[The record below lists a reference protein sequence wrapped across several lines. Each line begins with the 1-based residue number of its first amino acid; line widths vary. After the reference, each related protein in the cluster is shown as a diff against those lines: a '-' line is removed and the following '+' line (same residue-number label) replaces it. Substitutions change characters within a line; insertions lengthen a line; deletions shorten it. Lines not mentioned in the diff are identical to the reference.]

1 MSLRGRFAVGG
12 LAAKGMGPAPPAV
25 KGEGL
30 APNSEGV
37 GARDSTTT
45 DGLGPPATERGS
57 GEASPNAWKG
67 LAEGSRVV
75 FLRARGTIVWSEKF
89 SPKRSGVKRV
99 LGQ

>member
-12 LAAKGMGPAPPAV
+12 LAAKGMGPVPPPK

-30 APNSEGV
+30 APHSEGV

-57 GEASPNAWKG
+57 GEASPNA
-67 LAEGSRVV
+67 
-75 FLRARGTIVWSEKF
+75 
-89 SPKRSGVKRV
+89 
-99 LGQ
+99 